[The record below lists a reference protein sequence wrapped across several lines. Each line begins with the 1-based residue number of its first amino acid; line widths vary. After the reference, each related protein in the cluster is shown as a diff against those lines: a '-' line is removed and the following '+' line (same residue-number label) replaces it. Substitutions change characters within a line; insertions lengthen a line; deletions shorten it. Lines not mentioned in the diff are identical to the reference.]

1 MIVVVYTL
9 KAIHYPTICKVEQA
23 VRLKVNLHSNLPGH
37 QRQRSSRTIKEAK
50 GRREKKCTHNTKRCN
65 NYRVLV
71 IKNKKI
77 RKKRIFFADLFGGS
91 KKSSTFALAKRNDA
105 DVL

>member
-1 MIVVVYTL
+1 
-9 KAIHYPTICKVEQA
+9 
-23 VRLKVNLHSNLPGH
+23 
-37 QRQRSSRTIKEAK
+37 
-50 GRREKKCTHNTKRCN
+50 
-65 NYRVLV
+65 VLV